1 VEAVNQSRLKAES
14 QVMELRNK
22 VSSLQADLD
31 NRYLPGYRLWILC
44 IIVILDLWRIRSL

>member
-31 NRYLPGYRLWILC
+31 NRYRLWILC
-44 IIVILDLWRIRSL
+44 IIAVLDL